1 MLLLPIMEE
10 SKKII
15 LAIDD
20 MAVTLTSVRH
30 VLQNDYDVRVAKSA
44 NMALEMLTQFKADLI
59 LLDIEMPEISGF
71 EFAALLRKNPEHK
84 DIPVVFLTSH
94 ANSKLIEAA
103 LNFGAKGYI
112 IKPFN
117 PEALTKRVKAAL
129 EEA

>member
-1 MLLLPIMEE
+1 MEE
-10 SKKII
+10 SRKII

-20 MAVTLTSVRH
+20 MAVILTSVRN
-30 VLQNDYDVRVAKSA
+30 VLQDEYDVRLAKSA
-44 NMALEMLTQFKADLI
+44 NMALEMLNQFKADLI

-71 EFAALLRKNPEHK
+71 EFAALLRKNPENK

-94 ANSKLIEAA
+94 ANSQLIEAA

-112 IKPFN
+112 IKPFT

-129 EEA
+129 EET